1 MQTLWELINTAPDS
15 QIAIVSPE
23 LGARVSYKDF
33 RAQVQG
39 MADDLAALGIKPG
52 DRVATILQNGMPA
65 IVSFLAASVA
75 GTAAPLNP
83 GYRYEEVLFYLE
95 DTNAKVLLCPPEGAD
110 EARRAAQD
118 RGVPTYTLQTDALG
132 TVTIEGAPK
141 IGRASC
147 RERV

>member
-75 GTAAPLNP
+75 GTAA
-83 GYRYEEVLFYLE
+83 
-95 DTNAKVLLCPPEGAD
+95 
-110 EARRAAQD
+110 
-118 RGVPTYTLQTDALG
+118 
-132 TVTIEGAPK
+132 TIGFPAPNDD
-141 IGRASC
+141 SD
-147 RERV
+147 